1 MLNSE
6 IIKNQTNADPS
17 SVWKACLN
25 KIKENVTLMTYNT
38 WFLPIKPIALDESTL
53 RVQLPS

>member
-1 MLNSE
+1 MLDSE
-6 IIKNQTNADPS
+6 IIEDQTNTDPT

-38 WFLPIKPIALDESTL
+38 WFLPI
-53 RVQLPS
+53 